1 MRAVVLRHHG
11 GLDALVV
18 EDVPDPT
25 PGAGQAVVRVRAVAV
40 NRLDCWVRANVGH
53 AYAARL
59 PLIPGYDVAGEVL
72 QTGAG
77 VDAVA
82 PGDRVYVHYD
92 FSCGR
97 CRYCLD
103 GDESL
108 CDQYGLMG
116 VDHDGGYAELVVA
129 PERNLFLLDD
139 RVSFRAA
146 AATGSVYLTAYHML
160 FAKAQVQAGDTV
172 LVVAAGSGVGGAAAQ
187 LAAWAGAR
195 VVATAGTRE
204 KADRA
209 VGLGADAGVVHS
221 EAGWSEA
228 VLRLT
233 AGRGVNCAIDHVGS
247 ATFGEV
253 VRSLAGGGRMVLCG
267 ASSGSRVQLDLID
280 LFARQIAIIGSSDGS
295 RGELLEVLRL
305 LADGVIEPVI
315 DGVLALEDAPVAQRL
330 LEERR
335 HFGRILLDPSC
346 PEQERRNA
354 GAIACTEAGPRPHRK

>member
-1 MRAVVLRHHG
+1 MLRRHG
-11 GLDALVV
+11 GLDALSV
-18 EDVPDPT
+18 EEVPDLSAG
-25 PGAGQAVVRVRAVAV
+25 PGEALVRVRAVAV
-40 NRLDCWVRANVGH
+40 NRLDCWVRANIGH
-53 AYAARL
+53 AYQARL
-59 PLIPGYDVAGEVL
+59 PLIPGYDVAGEVV

-77 VDAVA
+77 LDTVA

-97 CRYCLD
+97 CRYCLA

-108 CDQYGLMG
+108 CQHYGVMG

-139 RVSFRAA
+139 GVSFQAA
-146 AATGSVYLTAYHML
+146 AAAGSVYLTAYHML
-160 FAKAQVQAGDTV
+160 FAKAGVRAGQTV

-209 VGLGADAGVVHS
+209 IALGAEAGVVHS
-221 EAGWSEA
+221 QPGWSEE
-228 VLRLT
+228 VRRLT
-233 AGRGVNCAIDHVGS
+233 GGRGADCAVDHVGS

-267 ASSGSRVQLDLID
+267 ASSGSQVEVDLID
-280 LFARQIAIIGSSDGS
+280 LFARQLAIIGSSDGS
-295 RGELLEVLRL
+295 RAELLEVLRL
-305 LADGVIEPVI
+305 LADGVVEPVV
-315 DGVLALEDAPVAQRL
+315 DRVLPLEEAAEAQRL
-330 LEERR
+330 LEQRQ
-335 HFGRILLDPSC
+335 HFGRILLNPSV
-346 PEQERRNA
+346 
-354 GAIACTEAGPRPHRK
+354 